1 MLVTEYG
8 GIGLV
13 KEGDA
18 WGYGQVARSAEELLA
33 RFAALT
39 GALQNVPEC
48 VGYCY
53 TQLSDVEQ
61 EQNGLYTYDRKPK
74 LDPQKVKEVND
85 RRRNV

>member
-8 GIGLV
+8 GIGLGS
-13 KEGDA
+13 EQQA
-18 WGYGQVARSAEELLA
+18 WGYGNAARNPDELLA
-33 RFAALT
+33 RFAEVTA
-39 GALQNVPEC
+39 AIQSIPRC

-74 LDPQKVKEVND
+74 ADPAKIREVNA
-85 RRRNV
+85 RRQNV